1 MIFCLCLPYIIPRT
15 VAMVPDPSQNS
26 KSTRKALSMLI
37 LQVIELLSSIYPVGR
52 NFMAQKH
59 SPWFLIKIC
68 SSDIYSVF
76 LSVRTNGMKI
86 QSDVKKSGKEN

>member
-1 MIFCLCLPYIIPRT
+1 MFYIWFFVFAFLISFPFT

-76 LSVRTNGMKI
+76 LSHRLMEWKYS
-86 QSDVKKSGKEN
+86 QM